1 MLEEKQGISF
11 ITFGIYKAVPAVTAA
26 VSTRCDGQSTGRFA
40 SLNMSFASGEP
51 ADTIRANRRAYLQA
65 LHIDPVTIVACN
77 QVHGIHIEAVGR
89 ESCGNGALTRET
101 AIPACDGLMTNQSDV
116 PLTMNF
122 ADCTPLLFVD
132 PVHHAVAV
140 SHGGWRGTA
149 GNIGKVTLQAMASQ
163 YGTQA
168 GDVLAAIG
176 PAIGGCCF
184 EVGPEVI
191 EQFRPLFT
199 AQDMYE
205 LARYIR
211 ETGKY
216 YFDLPKANE
225 KLLMQAGILPE
236 HLENTHLCTYCRDDL
251 FYSYR
256 KASKQGQ
263 QTGRHMAVI
272 MWHDEVD

>member
-26 VSTRCDGQSTGRFA
+26 VSTRCDGQSTGSFA

-65 LHIDPVTIVACN
+65 LHIDPATIVACN

-101 AIPACDGLMTNQSDV
+101 AIAACDGLMTNQSDV

-149 GNIGKVTLQAMASQ
+149 GDIGRVTLQQMKKK
-163 YGTQA
+163 YGTQPS
-168 GDVLAAIG
+168 DVLAAIG

-191 EQFRPLFT
+191 EKFRPLFT
-199 AQDMYE
+199 AQDMHE
-205 LARYIR
+205 LARCIG

-236 HLENTHLCTYCRDDL
+236 HLENSHLCTYCWDDL

-263 QTGRHMAVI
+263 KTGRHMAVI

>member
-1 MLEEKQGISF
+1 MLEEKQGVSF
-11 ITFGIYKAVPAVTAA
+11 VTFTIFKSVQAVTAA
-26 VSTRCDGQSTGRFA
+26 VSTRCGGQSTGTFA

-51 ADTIRANRRAYLQA
+51 ADTIRANRRVYLQA
-65 LHIDPVTIVACN
+65 LHIDPATIVCCN
-77 QVHGIHIEAVGR
+77 QVHGVHVEAVGR
-89 ESCGNGALTRET
+89 DACGCGALTRDT
-101 AIPACDGLMTNQSDV
+101 AISACDGLITNQSNV

-149 GNIGKVTLQAMASQ
+149 GNIGNITLQKMKED
-163 YGTQA
+163 YGTQPS
-168 GDVLAAIG
+168 DVLAAIG

-184 EVGPEVI
+184 EVGSEVI
-191 EQFRPLFT
+191 EQFRSLFT
-199 AQDMYE
+199 AQDMRE
-205 LARYIR
+205 LSRYIS

-225 KLLMQAGILPE
+225 KLLLQAGILPN
-236 HLENTHLCTYCRDDL
+236 HLENAHLCTYCRDDL

-256 KASKQGQ
+256 KASKQKR